1 MSLPKILWTDERVA
15 KLALHEVKQLLIN
28 AESKSET
35 RIAELCKS
43 ELEARKPKPK
53 PAPGLPEG
61 FEKVAK
67 STVARALERDVVELL
82 VTLSVSL
89 KSRFDLSTETARH
102 LSVGTERF
110 IPHSLTD
117 SKGKPKVGGAQKV
130 GLVVFDRYISYRL
143 KTQIFALLATL
154 EKGEQATQVKYQV
167 AGPKE
172 ILTNALPIAELR
184 PYLAS
189 GFQIGI
195 FDLAEEFDNF
205 EEAAQR
211 FTFLLEQVA
220 PKR

>member
-1 MSLPKILWTDERVA
+1 MSYKWTAEGISA
-15 KLALHEVKQLLIN
+15 LALHEVKQLLIN
-28 AESKSET
+28 AESKPD
-35 RIAELCKS
+35 AQVVELCKS
-43 ELEARKPKPK
+43 EIEARKPKPK

-67 STVARALERDVVELL
+67 STVARALEQDVVELL
-82 VTLSVSL
+82 VTLSASL
-89 KSRFDLSTETARH
+89 KSRFDLSEETARH
-102 LSVGTERF
+102 LSVGTKRF

-117 SKGKPKVGGAQKV
+117 SKGMPKVGGAQKA

-143 KTQIFALLATL
+143 ENQIFALLTNL
-154 EKGEQATQVKYQV
+154 DKGEQATQVKYQV
-167 AGPKE
+167 TGPKE
-172 ILTNALPIAELR
+172 ILTNAVPISELR

-189 GFQIGI
+189 GFKIGI